1 MGMLVLSKIQII
13 FGNHKSDL
21 NKNRKYLFFLIYHY
35 QTGELIMINLSTH
48 YMGIPLRNPIIIGS
62 SSLVNDLNMLKKLEV
77 AGAAA
82 VVYKSLFEEQIHLES
97 IQMDDEMAEF
107 SDRNSEMGNIFPKLR
122 HAGPAEYL
130 HNLRKAKGQLGIP
143 LIASL
148 NCIYTETWLEY
159 AKLIEKTGVD
169 GLELNFY
176 AVPRDFDNE
185 SKTIEDQQV
194 ELLSAVKKVVS
205 IPVSVKLSPFYTNV
219 LNLISRLDKAGANG
233 FVLFNRLFEPDINTE
248 VMKHT
253 SPFNLSHEGDGR
265 LSIRYAG
272 LLSGNIEGSVCSNTG
287 IYSGNDVVKMLL
299 AGADCVQVVSTIYK
313 HKPEHI
319 TSMLSDIE
327 TWMNTHKFES
337 VNEFKGLLSRKN
349 TANPYIYKRAQ
360 YIEILMGAEEVQ
372 KKYLTI

>member
-1 MGMLVLSKIQII
+1 
-13 FGNHKSDL
+13 
-21 NKNRKYLFFLIYHY
+21 
-35 QTGELIMINLSTH
+35 MINLSTH

-62 SSLVNDLNMLKKLEV
+62 SSLVNDLNMLKKLEE

-97 IQMDDEMAEF
+97 IQMEDEMSEF
-107 SDRNSEMGNIFPKLR
+107 SDRNAEMINIFPKLQ
-122 HAGPAEYL
+122 HAGPEEFLY
-130 HNLRKAKGQLGIP
+130 NLRKAKGHLGIP

-148 NCIYTETWLEY
+148 NCIYSETWLEY
-159 AKLIEKTGVD
+159 ARLIEETGVD

-176 AVPRDFDNE
+176 AVPRDFDSE
-185 SKTIEDQQV
+185 AKTIEDQQV
-194 ELLSAVKKVVS
+194 ELLKAVKKVVS
-205 IPVSVKLSPFYTNV
+205 IPVSVKLSPYYTNT

-248 VMKHT
+248 EIKHT

-265 LSIRYAG
+265 LAIRYVG
-272 LLSGNIEGSVCSNTG
+272 LLSGKVNGSVCSNTG

-313 HKPEHI
+313 HKPEYI
-319 TSMLSDIE
+319 TTMLADLES
-327 TWMNTHKFES
+327 WMSTHKFAS
-337 VNEFKGLLSRKN
+337 VSEFKGLLSRKN

-360 YIEILMGAEEVQ
+360 YIEILMNGEEVQ
-372 KKYLTI
+372 KKHLTI

>member
-1 MGMLVLSKIQII
+1 
-13 FGNHKSDL
+13 
-21 NKNRKYLFFLIYHY
+21 
-35 QTGELIMINLSTH
+35 MIDLSTR

-62 SSLVNDLNMLKKLEV
+62 SSLVNDMNMLQKLEE

-97 IQMDDEMAEF
+97 IQMEDEMAEF
-107 SDRNSEMGNIFPKLR
+107 SDRNAEMINIFPKLQ
-122 HAGPAEYL
+122 HAGPEEYL
-130 HNLRKAKGQLGIP
+130 VNLRKAKDQLGIP
-143 LIASL
+143 LFASL
-148 NCIYTETWLEY
+148 NCIYNETWLEY

-176 AVPRDFDNE
+176 AVPRDFESD

-233 FVLFNRLFEPDINTE
+233 FVLFNRLFEPDINTGDL
-248 VMKHT
+248 KHT

-265 LSIRYAG
+265 LAIRYAG
-272 LLSGNIEGSVCSNTG
+272 MLFNQIEGSVCSNTG
-287 IYSGNDVVKMLL
+287 INSGNDVVKMLL

-313 HKPEHI
+313 HKPEYI
-319 TSMLSDIE
+319 ATMLSDIE
-327 TWMNTHKFES
+327 TFMGAHKYES
-337 VNEFKGLLSRKN
+337 INEFRGLLSRKN

-360 YIEILMGAEEVQ
+360 YIEILMGSEEVQ
-372 KKYLTI
+372 KKHLTI

>member
-1 MGMLVLSKIQII
+1 
-13 FGNHKSDL
+13 
-21 NKNRKYLFFLIYHY
+21 
-35 QTGELIMINLSTH
+35 MINLSTH

-62 SSLVNDLNMLKKLEV
+62 SSLVNDLKMLKKLEE

-97 IQMDDEMAEF
+97 IQMEDEMTEYSERNAEMI
-107 SDRNSEMGNIFPKLR
+107 SIFPKLE
-122 HAGPAEYL
+122 HAGPKEYL
-130 HNLRKAKGQLGIP
+130 LNLREARGQLGIP

-159 AKLIEKTGVD
+159 AKLIEETGVD

-176 AVPRDFDNE
+176 AVPRDFNTE
-185 SKTIEDQQV
+185 AKTIEDQQV
-194 ELLSAVKKVVS
+194 ELLKAVKKVVA
-205 IPVSVKLSPFYTNV
+205 IPVSVKLSPFYTNP

-248 VMKHT
+248 DIKHT

-265 LSIRYAG
+265 LAIRYAG
-272 LLSGNIEGSVCSNTG
+272 ILFDQIEGSVCSNTG

-299 AGADCVQVVSTIYK
+299 AGADCVQIVSTIYK
-313 HKPEHI
+313 HKPEQI
-319 TSMLSDIE
+319 TTMLADIE
-327 TWMNTHKFES
+327 SWMGAHKFKS
-337 VNEFKGLLSRKN
+337 VSDFKGLLSRKN

-360 YIEILMGAEEVQ
+360 YIEILMSGEEVL
-372 KKYLTI
+372 KKHLTV